1 MSTQAIRTILKAH
14 SRIRVPIEDIA
25 DDANLFAAGM
35 TSLASVEVIL
45 ALEEE
50 FGIEFADHMMHR
62 KTFESVAAIA
72 AAIES
77 LRVKVSA

>member
-1 MSTQAIRTILKAH
+1 MSTQAIRAILKAH
-14 SRIRVPIEDIA
+14 SRIRVAIEEIA

-62 KTFESVAAIA
+62 KTFESINAIA
-72 AAIES
+72 TAIDS